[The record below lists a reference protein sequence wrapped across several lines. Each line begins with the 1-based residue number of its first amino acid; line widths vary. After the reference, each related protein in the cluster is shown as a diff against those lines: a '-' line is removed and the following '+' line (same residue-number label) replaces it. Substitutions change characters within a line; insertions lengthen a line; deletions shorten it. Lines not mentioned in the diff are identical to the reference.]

1 MTANKLISAHRLIRA
16 LLLVFS
22 VAMAVYGARFINVM
36 AVAENW
42 TSDLRVGFLNP
53 WTEQNSDIV
62 ILTITE
68 NTLALLPYRS
78 PLDRQVIG
86 GVLERLKIAGARAV
100 GLDILFDQPTQPEKD
115 KYLKQMLTSS
125 PFPVTVAWTDE
136 GTGLTPR
143 QFAWQKKFLEGVGT
157 GYSNL
162 NKDPFDGAVRY
173 LFPGRTDNSGP
184 NGAAKWHPAFALK
197 MAESLGFKVPKKAIP
212 IAYRASPAADK
223 PVFKKFPIEAF
234 LRLPD
239 AVLKLWFAKKVILVG
254 ADIPFQDRHRTPFS
268 SALGEKVGTLPGVEI
283 HAQVLAQI
291 MDGRLDTGPDWV
303 HEFLVALS
311 LGLTALVVTFAE
323 WRAWVRWTLGALA
336 LFSFWAGTMWLYM
349 QGGVLAPIVAP
360 TLAFGTTIGIGS
372 VYDAIRHK
380 RQSREIRTA
389 FSQYLSPKMVNIL
402 ADDPSNLKLG
412 GEEREL
418 TVLFCDVRGF
428 TGISE
433 MYTATGL
440 TDLINRLLTPLT
452 TVILNREGTVD
463 KYMGDCIMAF
473 WNAPLNDDVHER
485 HACLAALEMLAQMP
499 ILNAELER
507 EAIQDERKFIP
518 LRVGIGLNTGVAVV
532 GNMGSHQ
539 RFDYSVLG
547 DCVNL
552 SARLEGQSKNYGVDI
567 VIGAD
572 TYAAVPD
579 LATIEL
585 DLIQVKGQTR
595 GVHIYALMGDETVAT
610 EPAFQQLRAQI
621 NTLLIA
627 YRTQD
632 WAAAKAALA
641 GIDGAGTYS
650 VKGLINLYQSRIAEY
665 EATPPDEDWDG
676 VFVAE
681 TK

>member
-1 MTANKLISAHRLIRA
+1 VKALNSTHHLIRV

-22 VAMAVYGARFINVM
+22 ISMAVYGARFVNVI

-53 WTEQNSDIV
+53 WTEQYPDIV

-100 GLDILFDQPTQPEKD
+100 GLDILFDQPTQPDKD

-143 QFAWQKKFLEGVGT
+143 QFAWQKKFLDGVGT

-173 LFPGRTDNSGP
+173 LFPGRNDNSGS
-184 NGAAKWHPAFALK
+184 NGANKWHPAFALK
-197 MAESLGFKVPKKAIP
+197 MAESLGYKVPKKAIP

-223 PVFKKFPIEAF
+223 PVFKKFPIEVF
-234 LRLPD
+234 LRLPKP
-239 AVLKLWFAKKVILVG
+239 VLKLWFAKKVILVG

-268 SALGEKVGTLPGVEI
+268 SALGEKAGTLPGVEI

-291 MDGRLDTGPDWV
+291 MDGRLNTGPDWT

-311 LGLTALVVTFAE
+311 LGLVALVVTFAE
-323 WRAWVRWTLGALA
+323 WRAWVRWGVGAVA
-336 LFSFWAGTMWLYM
+336 LFAFWAGTMWLYM
-349 QGGVLAPIVAP
+349 QVGVLAPIVAP

-372 VYDAIRHK
+372 VYDAIHHK

-389 FSQYLSPKMVNIL
+389 FSQYLSPKMVDIL
-402 ADDPSNLKLG
+402 ADDPSNLRLG

-452 TVILNREGTVD
+452 TVILSREGTVD

-473 WNAPLNDDVHER
+473 WNAPLNDDVHAR
-485 HACLAALEMLAQMP
+485 HACLAGLEMLAEMP
-499 ILNAELER
+499 ILNAELEH
-507 EAIQDERKFIP
+507 EAERDGHEFLP

-572 TYAAVPD
+572 TYAAVPEF
-579 LATIEL
+579 ATIEL
-585 DLIQVKGQTR
+585 DLIQVKGQTK
-595 GVHIYALMGDETVAT
+595 GVRIYALIGDETVAA
-610 EPAFQQLRAQI
+610 EPVFQQLQTQIIILLTAYRAQ
-621 NTLLIA
+621 
-627 YRTQD
+627 D
-632 WAAAKAALA
+632 WTGAKEVLA
-641 GIDGAGTYS
+641 GMEDADTYNL
-650 VKGLINLYQSRIAEY
+650 GILIELYKNRIAAY
-665 EATPPDEDWDG
+665 EANPPDEDWDG